1 MADKGP
7 DYEDDTIIH
16 LKRGFFHLRQ
26 TSLLNSLNF
35 SSKFPKFL
43 LNLGVCVL
51 WDLLIVLDSTNRA
64 LQVCNL
70 WTIIIFFTSLLGN
83 HIVHTSN

>member
-1 MADKGP
+1 MRMTP
-7 DYEDDTIIH
+7 SFSH
-16 LKRGFFHLRQ
+16 LFEERTLPSE
-26 TSLLNSLNF
+26 TNI

-70 WTIIIFFTSLLGN
+70 WTIIIFLLLCWAIISFILPINYGF
-83 HIVHTSN
+83 